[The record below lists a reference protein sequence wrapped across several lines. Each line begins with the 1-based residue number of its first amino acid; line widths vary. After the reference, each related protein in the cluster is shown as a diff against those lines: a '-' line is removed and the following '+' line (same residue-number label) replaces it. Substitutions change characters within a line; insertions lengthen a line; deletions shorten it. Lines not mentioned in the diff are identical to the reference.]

1 MAGRRARRLL
11 GVLLL
16 TMLALAATAGAV
28 TRDAW
33 TPTGSLMAAR
43 GYHGTALLDSGK
55 VFVAGGAQGSS
66 GGLNSTEIYDPAT
79 GTWAAG
85 PNLSSARVAPVVV
98 KLANGMVL
106 IAGGGTSANSN
117 TAQQTA
123 DIYDPTAGTLTPTAG
138 PPTAARAAAS
148 GTLLPNGKVLIV
160 GGGDST
166 GSLKS
171 AELYDPSTG
180 HFTAVAPMATAR
192 DFASIALLPSGKVLV
207 AGGGEASTNV
217 PNSSGEI
224 YEPGT
229 GAWTT
234 AGNAMSTPREGAG
247 SATLP
252 GGKVLI
258 AGGLAGPTGPSVAST
273 DVYDPATNAFSAG
286 PSMAAPRAEFAITAL
301 RDGRVLVAGG
311 VQESSGGL
319 TITGQSEI
327 LDSAT
332 NAWGEVGTL
341 SPAVFA
347 NTATLL
353 PDGRVLD
360 AGGFSNSNS
369 PAVVADAA
377 LLTPSTTPGPPVAV
391 SAGPGNGSAVV
402 TFAPP
407 ADDGGLTISHYT
419 VTASSGQTVSTP
431 DGRTY
436 ATVSGLANGKPVTF
450 TVTATNA
457 RGTGPASAASNA
469 VTPSA
474 PPVTTPPDLAPGITV
489 SGLAKRLTLKRFLK
503 GLTFSVKPSKAASF
517 QIELVGTVNR
527 ATISRRRN
535 LILVTRGLRM
545 SASKRRVKLVP
556 NRKLVGRPKRATVLL
571 IIVAT
576 DQAGSRRTV
585 SRTITVHR

>member
-1 MAGRRARRLL
+1 
-11 GVLLL
+11 
-16 TMLALAATAGAV
+16 
-28 TRDAW
+28 
-33 TPTGSLMAAR
+33 
-43 GYHGTALLDSGK
+43 
-55 VFVAGGAQGSS
+55 
-66 GGLNSTEIYDPAT
+66 LNSTEIYDPAT

-224 YEPGT
+224 YDPGT

-286 PSMAAPRAEFAITAL
+286 PSMAALERSSRSLRFA
-301 RDGRVLVAGG
+301 
-311 VQESSGGL
+311 
-319 TITGQSEI
+319 TG
-327 LDSAT
+327 AC
-332 NAWGEVGTL
+332 WWPGEC
-341 SPAVFA
+341 
-347 NTATLL
+347 
-353 PDGRVLD
+353 
-360 AGGFSNSNS
+360 
-369 PAVVADAA
+369 
-377 LLTPSTTPGPPVAV
+377 
-391 SAGPGNGSAVV
+391 
-402 TFAPP
+402 
-407 ADDGGLTISHYT
+407 
-419 VTASSGQTVSTP
+419 
-431 DGRTY
+431 
-436 ATVSGLANGKPVTF
+436 
-450 TVTATNA
+450 
-457 RGTGPASAASNA
+457 
-469 VTPSA
+469 
-474 PPVTTPPDLAPGITV
+474 
-489 SGLAKRLTLKRFLK
+489 
-503 GLTFSVKPSKAASF
+503 
-517 QIELVGTVNR
+517 
-527 ATISRRRN
+527 
-535 LILVTRGLRM
+535 
-545 SASKRRVKLVP
+545 
-556 NRKLVGRPKRATVLL
+556 KRAA
-571 IIVAT
+571 VA
-576 DQAGSRRTV
+576 
-585 SRTITVHR
+585 